1 MSKTHEQRQTDSLTG
16 KMIAPSQSGGGSGL
30 QEEDDHTVSHAD
42 QDILYLRHGGGEDG
56 AK

>member
-42 QDILYLRHGGGEDG
+42 QDILYLRHGGEDG